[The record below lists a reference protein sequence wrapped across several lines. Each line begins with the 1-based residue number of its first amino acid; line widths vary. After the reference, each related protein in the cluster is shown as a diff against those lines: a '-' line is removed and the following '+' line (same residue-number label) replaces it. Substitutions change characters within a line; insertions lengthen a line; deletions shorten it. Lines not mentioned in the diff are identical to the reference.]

1 MVKTRKKLSV
11 VFVVM
16 SRNSVAFF
24 WKSSPPAHRGE
35 TKAQATTIFSVFF
48 FFLSFS
54 IPPIR
59 FLTVSLTGASAEE
72 KLEIHGSTD
81 CVTKLLMHR
90 RKETNMNSLIPML
103 ASEETSTSEHVSC
116 LSERSFLADVTFQ

>member
-1 MVKTRKKLSV
+1 MRSFGNLLPSHIEVKRKHGTIIP
-11 VFVVM
+11 
-16 SRNSVAFF
+16 R
-24 WKSSPPAHRGE
+24 
-35 TKAQATTIFSVFF
+35 ATPIFSVFSF
-48 FFLSFS
+48 FSFS

-81 CVTKLLMHR
+81 CVTKLLMHMT
-90 RKETNMNSLIPML
+90 ETNMNSLIPML

-116 LSERSFLADVTFQ
+116 LSEPSFLADVTLQ